1 MSLAEIRGV
10 GILINRDPSPNGP
23 TLPLTDVKRVT
34 VLVPQATGGAFTEQL
49 SPGHG
54 RVVSD
59 QLDGVRGRYLPR
71 QLELEAAAGGTG
83 SSRPPPQDQ
92 HHPSESLHVIWRSVD
107 VLWNAYCIYLS
118 SPPERAVDNSQG
130 YWYGIFIN
138 LLGEGSRY
146 DLIQHLSI
154 IYEQLI

>member
-10 GILINRDPSPNGP
+10 GIFINRDPSPNGP

-71 QLELEAAAGGTG
+71 QLELEAAAEGTG
-83 SSRPPPQDQ
+83 SSPPPPQDQ
-92 HHPSESLHVIWRSVD
+92 HHPSESLHVLWRGISMSCELHVAFICP
-107 VLWNAYCIYLS
+107 L
-118 SPPERAVDNSQG
+118 PPRG
-130 YWYGIFIN
+130 
-138 LLGEGSRY
+138 L
-146 DLIQHLSI
+146 
-154 IYEQLI
+154 